1 MAKSIDSVKGK
12 SGKTYAKDSPQGKML
27 RSFTA
32 EKPKSFIGKCIH
44 TFKCMFNPGGKDC
57 VKFAKSELNAMTKSQ
72 LELVGR
78 DHGIELDKR
87 KTKKVLVEEVYE
99 AL

>member
-1 MAKSIDSVKGK
+1 MAKTTKK
-12 SGKTYAKDSPQGKML
+12 KDPTLTGY
-27 RSFTA
+27 TA
-32 EKPKSFIGKCIH
+32 EKPSFMSKCIH

-57 VKFAKSELNAMTKSQ
+57 VKLGKEELNAMTKSQ

-78 DHGIELDKR
+78 DHGVELDKR
-87 KTKKVLVEEVYE
+87 KTKKALVEELYE

>member
-1 MAKSIDSVKGK
+1 MAKAIDK
-12 SGKTYAKDSPQGKML
+12 SKLLMTD
-27 RSFTA
+27 
-32 EKPKSFIGKCIH
+32 KPKSFIGKCIH
-44 TFKCMFNPGGKDC
+44 TFKCMFNPGGKD
-57 VKFAKSELNAMTKSQ
+57 ELNAMTKSE

-87 KTKKVLVEEVYE
+87 KTKKALVEELYE

>member
-1 MAKSIDSVKGK
+1 MANKFISK
-12 SGKTYAKDSPQGKML
+12 SGKEYDLDKSKML
-27 RSFTA
+27 TD
-32 EKPKSFIGKCIH
+32 KKSFIGKCIH

-57 VKFAKSELNAMTKSQ
+57 VKLGKDELNAMTKAQ

-78 DHGIELDKR
+78 DNGIELDKR
-87 KTKKVLVEEVYE
+87 KTKKALVDELYE